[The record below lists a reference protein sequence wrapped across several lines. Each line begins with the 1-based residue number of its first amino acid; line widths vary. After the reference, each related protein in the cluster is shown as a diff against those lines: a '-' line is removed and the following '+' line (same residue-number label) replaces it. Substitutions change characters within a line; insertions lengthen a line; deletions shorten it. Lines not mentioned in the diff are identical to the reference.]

1 MGSTQNSEL
10 NTQNAKGCGLPENV
24 IAIANFQHF
33 ERGRGIKTNDL
44 VPLFDWLLN
53 CSSTGAQGRGSQAG
67 SRHHYGSPARLLLG
81 NGVRVEQDV
90 PLASLQ
96 PSFSPAIAPRLD
108 RCRLG
113 PD

>member
-1 MGSTQNSEL
+1 ML
-10 NTQNAKGCGLPENV
+10 FAGLPENV
-24 IAIANFQHF
+24 NAIANFQHF
-33 ERGRGIKTNDL
+33 VRGRGIKTNDL

-90 PLASLQ
+90 PLASFTTFVFACHRSSIGSLQ
-96 PSFSPAIAPRLD
+96 ARS
-108 RCRLG
+108 
-113 PD
+113 